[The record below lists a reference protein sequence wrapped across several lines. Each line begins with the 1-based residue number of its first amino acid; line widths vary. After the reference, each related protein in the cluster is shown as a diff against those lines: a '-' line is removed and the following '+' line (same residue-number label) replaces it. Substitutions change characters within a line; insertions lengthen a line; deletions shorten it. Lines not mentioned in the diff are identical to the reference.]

1 MVFADYQRKALL
13 YSLYIAAKYEKH
25 FIAKYAMLLQNQIR
39 LLTINNVVERPK
51 DERQSIQ

>member
-1 MVFADYQRKALL
+1 MAFVDYQRKALL
-13 YSLYIAAKYEKH
+13 YLLYIAAKYEKH